1 MGPRGPPGAVG
12 APVSTNILQSSYIK
26 CKVKLYSNV
35 MGMMTNY
42 LCNVCSDLS

>member
-26 CKVKLYSNV
+26 CRVKLYSV
-35 MGMMTNY
+35 MGMMVNS